1 LLIHAPL
8 PVFLA
13 GRMLAG
19 LGAGLVIDWA
29 PRCLDRRW
37 ENPTTWAAILLPVAG
52 PGVISAASMSYG
64 WSDWEWG
71 FLIEGTA
78 ALLSLLVVLSMAE
91 VPEVP
96 PTAPPGSP
104 AFLPFLVLGSAAL
117 VYILHWGQ
125 LSGWLESGP
134 IVLAA
139 AFGTLSLA
147 LAVRWVA
154 PWIDVLAVKE
164 GWIRLLLFFF
174 GGICQFFHGYTMN
187 VYGGSLINLSSWQR
201 FLLIWPLPLGV
212 ATSLV
217 VVRLA
222 TLRWR
227 ISLGLPGAIA
237 GLSILAGGM
246 FHSYQ
251 WTLDWPYWQIQNVAD
266 LNWFPAPQ
274 GWELAPGRFLM
285 GLGIGLFMIAMDTMT
300 SPDPVREERIRPWL
314 LVLQF
319 YGGGIAAGLLVNF
332 FLIGHPIH
340 YSYVADREF
349 IQAEE
354 FADRRAVL
362 REALSQAGEPA
373 PDRQA
378 EVLLYRTV
386 NYEADNL
393 VFADIYASFV
403 LAALG
408 LAVLCSGMM
417 AWKWLRPPPRTG
429 AP

>member
-1 LLIHAPL
+1 
-8 PVFLA
+8 
-13 GRMLAG
+13 
-19 LGAGLVIDWA
+19 
-29 PRCLDRRW
+29 
-37 ENPTTWAAILLPVAG
+37 
-52 PGVISAASMSYG
+52 MSYG

-78 ALLSLLVVLSMAE
+78 ALLSLLVLLSMAE

-96 PTAPPGSP
+96 MTAPPGSP

-125 LSGWLESGP
+125 LSGWLESGA
-134 IVLAA
+134 IVVAA

-147 LAVRWVA
+147 LAVRLVA
-154 PWIDVLAVKE
+154 PWIDILTVKE

-201 FLLIWPLPLGV
+201 SLLIWSLPLGV

-237 GLSILAGGM
+237 GFSILAGGL

-251 WTLDWPYWQIQNVAD
+251 GTLDWPYWQIQNVAD

-274 GWELAPGRFLM
+274 SWELAPGRFLM
-285 GLGIGLFMIAMDTMT
+285 GLEIGLFMVAMDTMT
-300 SPDPVREERIRPWL
+300 SPDPAREERIRPLL

-319 YGGGIAAGLLVNF
+319 YGGGIAASLMVNC

-349 IQAEE
+349 IQAGE
-354 FADRRAVL
+354 FAERRAVL
-362 REALSQAGEPA
+362 RDALSQAGEPE

-393 VFADIYASFV
+393 VFADIYAAFMVAS
-403 LAALG
+403 LG
-408 LAVLCSGMM
+408 LAVLCSGLL
-417 AWKWLRPPPRTG
+417 AWKWLRPPPR
-429 AP
+429 AEAS